1 VGDTKK
7 MKMCKNTNNFVM
19 QENCNNEGIYHES
32 QARVVVFSKLMSKE
46 EIEEM
51 NIQGRNY
58 KK

>member
-1 VGDTKK
+1 
-7 MKMCKNTNNFVM
+7 M
-19 QENCNNEGIYHES
+19 QENCNKEGIYHES